1 MTDICITC
9 KENSAL
15 IVRSANLTTDRLTE
29 VSIACVYKY
38 VLLMYKNFIVV
49 QATQKAINHKT
60 HEDKERNYYR
70 SVLKTALGALKSLF
84 TDESE
89 KFSPPLTRP
98 IAVLNIVAN
107 YSFDYAQQV
116 CYMYMYNH
124 TLFSHRF
131 TIHIVHCSQA
141 QFIS

>member
-1 MTDICITC
+1 MCTSMYCM
-9 KENSAL
+9 L
-15 IVRSANLTTDRLTE
+15 V
-29 VSIACVYKY
+29 
-38 VLLMYKNFIVV
+38 YKNFIVV

-60 HEDKERNYYR
+60 HVDKEKNYYR
-70 SVLKTALGALKSLF
+70 SVLKTALEALKSLF
-84 TDESE
+84 TNESE
-89 KFSPPLTRP
+89 EFSPPLTRL
-98 IAVLNIVAN
+98 IAVLNIVAH